1 MTILVA
7 GSTGE
12 VGGQVVRALRERGA
26 DVRKLV
32 RPQADLADRAS
43 IDRMLEGCDAAF
55 FITPHHVD
63 EERLGHNF
71 IDACEAA
78 GIRRLV
84 YVSAYHPLSKNRIVQ
99 RLFDGLVGMIGA
111 HYRPKIRVERRVR
124 NSRLSPVVLCPSNF
138 YQNDE
143 LCLPEILAGHY
154 PQALG
159 TKRANRVDTRDI
171 GDAAARALLDDLP
184 SGSYQIVGP
193 DQWTAA
199 QCADVWSETLGR
211 EVRYAPQQWSTSVAA
226 RLPLAKAHD
235 FEKTFRVI
243 QRYGIPATAATV
255 ERTTAL
261 LGRPPRSYRDY
272 VSEVAKRE
280 RDTVANPLVEGDHG
294 STVARAVARSVGV
307 SG

>member
-12 VGGQVVRALRERGA
+12 VGGQVVRTLRERGA
-26 DVRKLV
+26 DVRCLV

-43 IDRMLEGCDAAF
+43 IDRLLVGCDAAC

-78 GIRRLV
+78 RIRRLV
-84 YVSAYHPLSKNRIVQ
+84 YVSAYHPVSKSRIVQ
-99 RLFDGLVGMIGA
+99 RLIDALVGVIGA
-111 HYRPKIRVERRVR
+111 HYKPKIRVERRVR

-159 TKRANRVDTRDI
+159 TKPANRVDTRDI
-171 GDAAARALLDDLP
+171 GDAAARALLDDIP
-184 SGSYQIVGP
+184 SGAYELVGP
-193 DQWTAA
+193 DPWTGP
-199 QCADVWSETLGR
+199 QCAEVWSTALGR
-211 EVRYAPQQWSTSVAA
+211 EVRYAPEEWSVSVAS

-243 QRYGIPATAATV
+243 QRFGIPASAATV

-261 LGRPPRSYRDY
+261 LGKPPRGYRAY
-272 VSEVAKRE
+272 VAELHSMSQIPAA
-280 RDTVANPLVEGDHG
+280 T
-294 STVARAVARSVGV
+294 
-307 SG
+307 